1 MQAGATRHST
11 PMRTACALI
20 QESFMQVHRQARLW
34 VLLAAGVA
42 ATSAMAQ
49 VSGEI
54 GRGEAATAYARA
66 GQPGSSA
73 ARTDVRSETLAAL
86 RSGQLARGEEQA
98 SAPVFASTLSRAEVK
113 AETLATLRLGL
124 VPHGQAAARDAT
136 VAEREQIRL
145 AVEDA
150 HNAPTAVASKSRRSL
165 F

>member
-1 MQAGATRHST
+1 MQAVAIASST
-11 PMRTACALI
+11 PRCTACVLI

-54 GRGEAATAYARA
+54 GRGEAGTAYTRA

-86 RSGQLARGEEQA
+86 RAGQLARGEEQV
-98 SAPVFASTLSRAEVK
+98 STPVF
-113 AETLATLRLGL
+113 
-124 VPHGQAAARDAT
+124 
-136 VAEREQIRL
+136 
-145 AVEDA
+145 
-150 HNAPTAVASKSRRSL
+150 
-165 F
+165 